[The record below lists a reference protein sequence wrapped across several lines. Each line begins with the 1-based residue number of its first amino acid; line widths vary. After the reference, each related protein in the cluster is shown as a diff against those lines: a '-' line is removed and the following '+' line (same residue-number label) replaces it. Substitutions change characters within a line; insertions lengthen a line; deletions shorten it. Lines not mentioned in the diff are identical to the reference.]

1 MAFFIVILPICWQI
15 MWISNMFSK
24 QIGHNF
30 VTTTLNTYTNVLKSM
45 RNRTVKKRLYYLVNK
60 R

>member
-1 MAFFIVILPICWQI
+1 
-15 MWISNMFSK
+15 MFSK

-30 VTTTLNTYTNVLKSM
+30 VTTKLNTYTNILKSM
-45 RNRTVKKRLYYLVNK
+45 RNKAFKKRSHYLVKN

>member
-30 VTTTLNTYTNVLKSM
+30 VTTTLNTYTNILKSM
-45 RNRTVKKRLYYLVNK
+45 RNRAVKNDCII
-60 R
+60 